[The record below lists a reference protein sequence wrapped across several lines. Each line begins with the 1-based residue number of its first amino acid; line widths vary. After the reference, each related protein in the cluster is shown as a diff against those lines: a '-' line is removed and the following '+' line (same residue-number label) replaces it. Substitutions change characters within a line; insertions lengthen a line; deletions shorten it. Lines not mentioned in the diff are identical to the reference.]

1 VIGIDVSV
9 TIVLKAE
16 RLKRKHG
23 IDNLGNDNL
32 GQLPLH

>member
-9 TIVLKAE
+9 TILLKAE

-23 IDNLGNDNL
+23 NDNH
-32 GQLPLH
+32 GQHPHH